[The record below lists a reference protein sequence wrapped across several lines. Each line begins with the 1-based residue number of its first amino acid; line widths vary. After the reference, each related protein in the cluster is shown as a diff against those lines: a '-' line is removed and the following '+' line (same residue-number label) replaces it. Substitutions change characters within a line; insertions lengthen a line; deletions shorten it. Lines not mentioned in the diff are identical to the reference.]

1 MHSVMILA
9 AGLGSRLLPL
19 TEERPKALVP
29 VGDRP
34 LLSAL
39 AERLRAA
46 GYRSAIINTHHR
58 ADDFRSVL
66 QDLPIKIEESFEPEI
81 LGTAGG
87 IANVRGRL
95 SAPVVIHNADI
106 DCQLDFAELAQR
118 AALGGL
124 CLACVRRSKGQG
136 VVGVDTTGAVVRLRG
151 ETFAEEVHGADYIGV
166 AALGADC
173 LAELPTPGCLIGDY
187 CLPRLRAGGRVD
199 ALCQSVQWNDIGSL
213 PTYVEANFK
222 WLASWQRRAPSP
234 RSDASYVGVNASI
247 GPQVNLV
254 GCIVGAR
261 ARVAG
266 AGVIERCIV
275 WPDAVA
281 TAPLRD
287 VIVTRSGRVIPF
299 PVA

>member
-34 LLSAL
+34 LLAAL
-39 AERLRAA
+39 AERLSLA
-46 GYRSAIINTHHR
+46 GYRSALINTHHR

-66 QDLPIKIEESFEPEI
+66 EELPIKVEESFEPEI

-118 AALGGL
+118 AVHGGL
-124 CLACVRRSKGQG
+124 CLACVPRSKGQG
-136 VVGVDTTGAVVRLRG
+136 VVGVDHRGTVVRLRG
-151 ETFAEEVHGADYIGV
+151 ESFAEEAHGADYIGV

-173 LAELPTPGCLIGDY
+173 LEELPIPGCLIGDY
-187 CLPRLRAGGRVD
+187 CLPRLRAGGRID
-199 ALCQSVQWNDIGSL
+199 ALCQTVQWNDIGSL
-213 PTYVEANFK
+213 PAYVAANFE
-222 WLASWQRRAPSP
+222 WLATWQGRPPSQP
-234 RSDASYVGVNASI
+234 PDASYVAGSASI
-247 GPQVNLV
+247 DPQVSLV

-266 AGVIERCIV
+266 TGALERCIV
-275 WPDAVA
+275 WPEAVA
-281 TAPLRD
+281 TAPLREA
-287 VIVTRSGRVIPF
+287 IVTRSGRVIPF
-299 PVA
+299 SMA